1 MQDFSCACKDL
12 YLFND
17 KTCETFVDGKES
29 KEYEEVLVNIINGFP
44 LSAFYSSFHSL
55 KRMTNN
61 LYQIIIRQENNKFRN
76 IGE

>member
-1 MQDFSCACKDL
+1 MQDFSCACKGL

-17 KTCETFVDGKES
+17 KTFVDGKES

-44 LSAFYSSFHSL
+44 LSTFYSSFHSL

-61 LYQIIIRQENNKFRN
+61 LFQIIIRQENNKFRN
-76 IGE
+76 IKE